1 MDYNTISMNMHY
13 IVSAICCAILGFGF
27 LFLSVRVFKKRATR
41 AYSIVLF
48 LAFCAMTASLIVHS
62 DALYVYIMFV
72 TLGVTC
78 FVTFAALLAEALS
91 YSIKTSATFV
101 RVAEQQDYTR
111 FGKRISR
118 FLKFGFDSEQLG
130 RTVFEY
136 SEDKVS
142 RRAVKKYEKGHN
154 YTIWRNKSNDTVF
167 RVSRFKKVILALP
180 LIPIGI
186 LLIMVPFLVFPIFI

>member
-1 MDYNTISMNMHY
+1 MDYNSIALHMHY

-27 LFLSVRVFKKRATR
+27 LFLSVRMFKKRVTK
-41 AYSIVLF
+41 AYSAVLF
-48 LAFCAMTASLIVHS
+48 FAFCAMTASLIVHN
-62 DALYVYIMFV
+62 DTAYAYIMFI

-118 FLKFGFDSEQLG
+118 FLKFGFESEQLG

-136 SEDKVS
+136 SEDRVS
-142 RRAVKKYEKGHN
+142 KRVIKKYEKGQK
-154 YTIWRNKSNDTVF
+154 YTIWRNKANDTVF
-167 RVSRFKKVILALP
+167 RVNRFKKVIISLP

-186 LLIMVPFLVFPIFI
+186 LLIMVPFFAFPIFI